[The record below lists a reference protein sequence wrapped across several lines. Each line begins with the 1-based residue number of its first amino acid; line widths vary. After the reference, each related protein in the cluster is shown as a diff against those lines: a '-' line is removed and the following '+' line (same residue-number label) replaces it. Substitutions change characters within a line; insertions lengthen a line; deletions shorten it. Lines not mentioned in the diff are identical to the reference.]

1 MPKNITN
8 GEFIVNYNE
17 EDRVDENFKFM
28 RAPNTDSLEILR
40 NENVKADTNY
50 YIESNNTL
58 MKIYVQE
65 SFHKFH
71 RITCLS
77 HQRLKVNSK
86 HSQRILLRKK

>member
-50 YIESNNTL
+50 YIESNITL

-65 SFHKFH
+65 SFHKF
-71 RITCLS
+71 
-77 HQRLKVNSK
+77 QRLKVNSK
-86 HSQRILLRKK
+86 HSQKILLRKK

>member
-40 NENVKADTNY
+40 NENIKSTTNY
-50 YIESNNTL
+50 YIESSIFPYEDIRTG
-58 MKIYVQE
+58 E
-65 SFHKFH
+65 F
-71 RITCLS
+71 
-77 HQRLKVNSK
+77 
-86 HSQRILLRKK
+86 SQIS

>member
-40 NENVKADTNY
+40 NENVKASTNF
-50 YIESNNTL
+50 YIESNSGF
-58 MKIYVQE
+58 MKIYVQD

-71 RITCLS
+71 RTICLS
-77 HQRLKVNSK
+77 LRRPRVKSK
-86 HSQRILLRKK
+86 HSRRILLKNK

>member
-40 NENVKADTNY
+40 NENIKTSTNY
-50 YIESNNTL
+50 YIESNITL
-58 MKIYVQE
+58 TKIYVQE

-71 RITCLS
+71 KIICSSL
-77 HQRLKVNSK
+77 QRLRVNSK
-86 HSQRILLRKK
+86 PSLRILSRKK